1 MLTWFQAG
9 YIASFIEGK
18 IPIPEF
24 PSKRNGIEF
33 FEGMDW
39 ELDLD

>member
-1 MLTWFQAG
+1 MLTWFMAG
-9 YIASFIEGK
+9 CIASSIEGK

-24 PSKRNGIEF
+24 PSRRNGIEF